1 MAKPF
6 KAVRL
11 QLPRFQ
17 ETWRAAK
24 VEPQPEQEDS
34 FVDAK
39 AEEMSTVE
47 EKLESPCL
55 TLLKTL
61 RSSLRL
67 QVAWEEVMPVLRGD
81 HRQGNLKATSAD
93 SFRCPLR

>member
-1 MAKPF
+1 M
-6 KAVRL
+6 
-11 QLPRFQ
+11 
-17 ETWRAAK
+17 EAAK

-47 EKLESPCL
+47 EKLEGPCL

-61 RSSLRL
+61 RSSLHL
-67 QVAWEEVMPVLRGD
+67 QVAWE
-81 HRQGNLKATSAD
+81 K
-93 SFRCPLR
+93 